1 MYGRVQPDTLSRLE
15 SGLQSMRSGRITAN
29 PEVIQLDENR
39 LSVEVLVTQFMA
51 PNCPRSR
58 LHGQVALKFVF
69 PRPHFDPLTGSTECQ
84 TESCLDPVFVNEW
97 KVHNDKGRCSR
108 QAVGGKILAAR

>member
-39 LSVEVLVTQFMA
+39 LSVEVLVT
-51 PNCPRSR
+51 
-58 LHGQVALKFVF
+58 
-69 PRPHFDPLTGSTECQ
+69 
-84 TESCLDPVFVNEW
+84 
-97 KVHNDKGRCSR
+97 
-108 QAVGGKILAAR
+108 